1 MKTKTIILLAQK
13 IDSMVVSI
21 NDFIP
26 AESHENLMS
35 YYNRATNAFGE
46 LIYECTYYWLV
57 NHRPRY
63 DKNVLMAEL
72 TQFQWEMFKTLEQ
85 QYLNIILFGGGKYT
99 NTMTSEIAHQ
109 MKQNLN

>member
-26 AESHENLMS
+26 SESHDNLRD

-46 LIYECTYYWLV
+46 LIYECTYYWII

-63 DKNVLMAEL
+63 DKRVLQAEL
-72 TQFQWEMFKTLEQ
+72 SQFQWEMFKTLEQ
-85 QYLNIILFGGGKYT
+85 RYLSIILFGGGKYT
-99 NTMTSEIAHQ
+99 NRMTTEIATQ
-109 MKQNLN
+109 MNKNLN